1 MPPTSQGW
9 KSTSTAGSDKSR
21 SVWRLAKGGR
31 KAAEMANGQL
41 LQIRFISPV
50 GSVGGG
56 ISGAALDEA
65 LAQAPHFIACDAGTT
80 DAGPFSLGMGI
91 PAFPREAVK
100 RDLSLMLRAGRK
112 ANIPVIIGS
121 AGTAGGDVHVD
132 WALEIAREIV
142 AEHHLTLR
150 TAVIY
155 AEQDKAYLK
164 RLLHQNRI
172 LPLDPAPPISDSI
185 IDSSSRIVGM
195 MGVEP
200 LQQAIL
206 DGANF
211 VLAGRCS
218 DSALFAAIPLMQGF
232 PPGLAWHAGKV
243 SECGTLVCE
252 TLGKGVIF
260 TTINQDQITIRPYGA
275 GLRCTPQSV
284 AAHSLY
290 ENANP
295 YLHREGSGTFDL
307 TKSTF
312 VAIDDATV
320 RIRGSEFRPE
330 PHTVKLE
337 GAALAGYQS
346 IIVGGIRDPYIIG
359 QLDSWLA
366 SVHSYVDVSVSHVLG
381 GELDK
386 SSYSLIFHTY
396 GINAV
401 MGSLEPDQKH
411 LPHEVGII
419 LEATAPTQE
428 MAHTLAQLSRQPLLH
443 CPIKEWKGSI
453 TAFACLHN
461 PAVIDRGPV
470 YRFTLNHVAVPSTP
484 VEMFRTHFI
493 DLGGSEKSWS

>member
-1 MPPTSQGW
+1 
-9 KSTSTAGSDKSR
+9 
-21 SVWRLAKGGR
+21 
-31 KAAEMANGQL
+31 MANGNL
-41 LQIRFISPV
+41 RQIRFISPV

-56 ISGAALDEA
+56 INSAALDEA
-65 LAQAPHFIACDAGTT
+65 LAQAPHFISCDAGTT
-80 DAGPFSLGMGI
+80 DAGPFSLGMGM

-132 WALEIAREIV
+132 WVLEIAREIV

-164 RLLHQNRI
+164 SLLHQNRI

-185 IDSSSRIVGM
+185 IDSSNRIVGM

-200 LQQAIL
+200 LQKAISH
-206 DGANF
+206 GANF

-232 PPGLAWHAGKV
+232 PPGLAWHAGKI

-252 TLGKGVIF
+252 TLGEGIIF
-260 TTINQDQITIRPYGA
+260 TTISQDEITIRPHGD

-290 ENANP
+290 ENADP
-295 YLHREGSGTFDL
+295 FLHRECSGTFDL

-312 VAIDDATV
+312 ESIDEVTV
-320 RIRGSEFRPE
+320 RIRGSEFIAE
-330 PHTVKLE
+330 PYTVKLE

-346 IIVGGIRDPYIIG
+346 IIVGGIRDPYIIR

-366 SVHSYVDVSVSHVLG
+366 SVRSCIDERVSYVLS
-381 GELDK
+381 EEADK
-386 SSYSLIFHTY
+386 SSYSLVFHAY

-401 MGSLEPDQKH
+401 MGSLEPDSKH
-411 LPHEVGII
+411 LPHEIGIV

-428 MAHTLAQLSRQPLLH
+428 LAHKLAQLSRQPLLH
-443 CPIKEWKGSI
+443 CPIKQWAGSI

-484 VEMFRTHFI
+484 LEMFRTHFI
-493 DLGGSEKSWS
+493 DLCGSGESWS

>member
-1 MPPTSQGW
+1 
-9 KSTSTAGSDKSR
+9 
-21 SVWRLAKGGR
+21 
-31 KAAEMANGQL
+31 MAPEQFK
-41 LQIRFISPV
+41 QIRFISPV
-50 GSVGGG
+50 GSLGGG
-56 ISGAALDEA
+56 ISSPALDEA
-65 LAQAPHFIACDAGTT
+65 LAQTPHFIACDAGTT

-132 WALEIAREIV
+132 WVLEIAREI
-142 AEHHLTLR
+142 ATEHHLTLR
-150 TAVIY
+150 TAAIY

-172 LPLDPAPPISDSI
+172 RPLDPAPPISDSI

-200 LQQAIL
+200 LQQAIS

-252 TLGKGVIF
+252 ALGKGVIF
-260 TTINQDQITIRPYGA
+260 TTISQDEITIRPYGD

-290 ENANP
+290 ENSNP
-295 YLHREGSGTFDL
+295 YLHRECSGTFDL
-307 TKSTF
+307 TNSSF
-312 VAIDDATV
+312 EAIDEVTV
-320 RIRGSEFRPE
+320 RIRGSEFTSE
-330 PHTVKLE
+330 PYTVKLE
-337 GAALAGYQS
+337 GAALVGYQS
-346 IIVGGIRDPYIIG
+346 IIVGGIRDPYIIR
-359 QLDSWLA
+359 QLDRWLA
-366 SVHSYVDVSVSHVLG
+366 GVRGYIDESVSHVLS
-381 GELDK
+381 DHADR
-386 SSYSLIFHTY
+386 SSCSIDFHIY

-401 MGSLEPDQKH
+401 MGCLEPDPKH
-411 LPHEVGII
+411 LPHEVGIV
-419 LEATAPTQE
+419 LEATAPTQDL
-428 MAHTLAQLSRQPLLH
+428 AHKLAQLSRQPLLH
-443 CPIKEWKGSI
+443 YPTKEWAGSI

-470 YRFTLNHVAVPSTP
+470 YRFTLNHIAVPSTP

-493 DLGGSEKSWS
+493 DLCGSQKSCS

>member
-1 MPPTSQGW
+1 MAT
-9 KSTSTAGSDKSR
+9 DKF
-21 SVWRLAKGGR
+21 
-31 KAAEMANGQL
+31 Q
-41 LQIRFISPV
+41 QIRFISPV

-56 ISGAALDEA
+56 ISSAALEEA

-112 ANIPVIIGS
+112 ASIPVIIGS

-132 WALEIAREIV
+132 WVLEIAREIV
-142 AEHHLTLR
+142 AQHHLALR

-164 RLLHQNRI
+164 RLLQQNRI
-172 LPLDPAPPISDSI
+172 LPLDPAPPISGSV

-200 LQQAIL
+200 LQEAIAN
-206 DGANF
+206 GADF

-260 TTINQDQITIRPYGA
+260 TTISQDEITIRPYGE

-290 ENANP
+290 ENSDP
-295 YLHREGSGTFDL
+295 YLHRECSGAFDL
-307 TKSTF
+307 TNSTF
-312 VAIDDATV
+312 EAIDDVTV
-320 RIRGSEFRPE
+320 RIRGSEFISE
-330 PHTVKLE
+330 PYTVKLE

-346 IIVGGIRDPYIIG
+346 IILGGIRDPYIIG

-366 SVHSYVDVSVSHVLG
+366 AVRSYIDESVSHVLG
-381 GELDK
+381 DQADK
-386 SSYSLIFHTY
+386 SSYSLDFHIY

-401 MGSLEPDQKH
+401 MGSLEPDPQH
-411 LPHEVGII
+411 LPHEVGIV
-419 LEATAPTQE
+419 LEATASTQDL
-428 MAHTLAQLSRQPLLH
+428 AHKLAQLSRQPLLH
-443 CPIKEWKGSI
+443 YPVKKWAGSI

-461 PAVIDRGPV
+461 PAIIDRGPV
-470 YRFTLNHVAVPSTP
+470 YRFNLNHVAVPSTP

-493 DLGGSEKSWS
+493 ELRGSGESCS

>member
-1 MPPTSQGW
+1 MEPE
-9 KSTSTAGSDKSR
+9 R
-21 SVWRLAKGGR
+21 SAL
-31 KAAEMANGQL
+31 EMATDKFQ
-41 LQIRFISPV
+41 QVRFISPI
-50 GSVGGG
+50 GSVGAG
-56 ISGAALDEA
+56 ISSAALDEA

-91 PAFPREAVK
+91 SAFPREAVK
-100 RDLSLMLRAGRK
+100 RDLSLMLRAGRT

-132 WALEIAREIV
+132 WVLEIAREIV
-142 AEHHLTLR
+142 AEYHLTLR

-164 RLLHQNRI
+164 RLLQQNRI
-172 LPLDPAPPISDSI
+172 LPLDPAPPISEGI

-200 LQQAIL
+200 LQQAVA

-252 TLGKGVIF
+252 TLGKGVIL
-260 TTINQDQITIRPYGA
+260 TTIGQDEITIRPYGA

-295 YLHREGSGTFDL
+295 YLHRECSGTFDL

-312 VAIDDATV
+312 EAIDDVRV
-320 RIRGSEFRPE
+320 RIRGSEFISE
-330 PHTVKLE
+330 PYTVKLE

-346 IIVGGIRDPYIIG
+346 IIVGGIRDPHIIR
-359 QLDSWLA
+359 QLDNWLA
-366 SVHSYVDVSVSHVLG
+366 EVRSYIDESVSHVLG
-381 GELDK
+381 DAADK
-386 SSYSLIFHTY
+386 GSYSLTFHTY

-401 MGSLEPDQKH
+401 MGSLEPDPKH
-411 LPHEVGII
+411 LPHEVGIV
-419 LEATAPTQE
+419 LEASAPTQE
-428 MAHTLAQLSRQPLLH
+428 MAHQLAQLSRQPLLH
-443 CPIKEWKGSI
+443 YPIKEWGGST

-461 PAVIDRGPV
+461 PAVIDRGPI
-470 YRFTLNHVAVPSTP
+470 YRFNLHHVAVPTTLL
-484 VEMFRTHFI
+484 EMFRTHFI
-493 DLGGSEKSWS
+493 DLSGSEK

>member
-9 KSTSTAGSDKSR
+9 KSTSTGGSDKSR
-21 SVWRLAKGGR
+21 AVWRLAKGGR

-41 LQIRFISPV
+41 PQIRFISPV

-56 ISGAALDEA
+56 ISGAALEEA

-155 AEQDKAYLK
+155 AEQDKAHLK

-275 GLRCTPQSV
+275 GLRCTPLSV

-295 YLHREGSGTFDL
+295 YLHRECSGTFDL
-307 TKSTF
+307 TNSTF
-312 VAIDDATV
+312 EAIDDVTV
-320 RIRGSEFRPE
+320 RIRGSEFMFE
-330 PHTVKLE
+330 PYTVKLE

-346 IIVGGIRDPYIIG
+346 IIVGGIRDPHVIG

-366 SVHSYVDVSVSHVLG
+366 RVRGYIDESVSHVLG
-381 GELDK
+381 DHADR
-386 SSYSLIFHTY
+386 SSYSIDFHIY

-401 MGSLEPDQKH
+401 MGSFEPDPKT
-411 LPHEVGII
+411 LPHEIGIVVE
-419 LEATAPTQE
+419 LTAPTQDL
-428 MAHTLAQLSRQPLLH
+428 AHTLAQLSRQPLLH

-470 YRFTLNHVAVPSTP
+470 FRFTLNHVAVPSTP

-493 DLGGSEKSWS
+493 ELGGSEKSWS

>member
-1 MPPTSQGW
+1 MAT
-9 KSTSTAGSDKSR
+9 DK
-21 SVWRLAKGGR
+21 
-31 KAAEMANGQL
+31 Q
-41 LQIRFISPV
+41 QIRFISPV
-50 GSVGGG
+50 GSVGAG
-56 ISGAALDEA
+56 ISGVDLEEA

-100 RDLSLMLRAGRK
+100 RDLLLLLLAGRK

-243 SECGTLVCE
+243 SDCGTLVCQ

-260 TTINQDQITIRPYGA
+260 TTISQEEIT
-275 GLRCTPQSV
+275 
-284 AAHSLY
+284 
-290 ENANP
+290 
-295 YLHREGSGTFDL
+295 
-307 TKSTF
+307 
-312 VAIDDATV
+312 
-320 RIRGSEFRPE
+320 
-330 PHTVKLE
+330 
-337 GAALAGYQS
+337 
-346 IIVGGIRDPYIIG
+346 
-359 QLDSWLA
+359 
-366 SVHSYVDVSVSHVLG
+366 
-381 GELDK
+381 
-386 SSYSLIFHTY
+386 
-396 GINAV
+396 
-401 MGSLEPDQKH
+401 
-411 LPHEVGII
+411 
-419 LEATAPTQE
+419 
-428 MAHTLAQLSRQPLLH
+428 
-443 CPIKEWKGSI
+443 
-453 TAFACLHN
+453 
-461 PAVIDRGPV
+461 
-470 YRFTLNHVAVPSTP
+470 
-484 VEMFRTHFI
+484 
-493 DLGGSEKSWS
+493 

>member
-1 MPPTSQGW
+1 
-9 KSTSTAGSDKSR
+9 
-21 SVWRLAKGGR
+21 
-31 KAAEMANGQL
+31 MANGQL
-41 LQIRFISPV
+41 QQIRFISPI

-56 ISGAALDEA
+56 ICSTALDEV

-91 PAFPREAVK
+91 PAFPREAVE

-132 WALEIAREIV
+132 WVLEIAREIV
-142 AEHHLTLR
+142 AQHHLALR

-164 RLLHQNRI
+164 KLLQQNRI
-172 LPLDPAPPISDSI
+172 LPLDPAPSISDSI

-200 LQQAIL
+200 LQEAIA
-206 DGANF
+206 DGADF

-260 TTINQDQITIRPYGA
+260 TTISQDEITIRPYGE

-290 ENANP
+290 ENSDP
-295 YLHREGSGTFDL
+295 YLHRECSGTFDL
-307 TKSTF
+307 TKAAF
-312 VAIDDATV
+312 EAIDDVTV
-320 RIRGSEFRPE
+320 RIRGSEFVSE
-330 PHTVKLE
+330 PYTVKLE

-346 IIVGGIRDPYIIG
+346 IILGGIRDPYIIG

-366 SVHSYVDVSVSHVLG
+366 AVRSYIDESVSHVLG
-381 GELDK
+381 DQADK
-386 SSYSLIFHTY
+386 SSYSLDFHIY

-401 MGSLEPDQKH
+401 MGSLEPDPQH
-411 LPHEVGII
+411 LPHEVGIV
-419 LEATAPTQE
+419 LEATASTQDL
-428 MAHTLAQLSRQPLLH
+428 AHKLAQLSRQPLLH
-443 CPIKEWKGSI
+443 YPVKKWAGSI

-461 PAVIDRGPV
+461 PAIIDRGPV
-470 YRFTLNHVAVPSTP
+470 YRFNLNHVAVPSTP

-493 DLGGSEKSWS
+493 ELRGSGESCS

>member
-1 MPPTSQGW
+1 
-9 KSTSTAGSDKSR
+9 
-21 SVWRLAKGGR
+21 
-31 KAAEMANGQL
+31 MANGKLQ
-41 LQIRFISPV
+41 QIRFISPI

-56 ISGAALDEA
+56 ISGADLDEA
-65 LAQAPHFIACDAGTT
+65 LAQAPHVIACDAGTT
-80 DAGPFSLGMGI
+80 DSGPFALGMGM

-100 RDLSLMLRAGRK
+100 RDLSLMLRAGQK
-112 ANIPVIIGS
+112 ANIPVMIGS

-132 WALEIAREIV
+132 WVLDIAREIV
-142 AEHHLTLR
+142 AEHRLILR

-155 AEQDKAYLK
+155 AEQDKTYLK
-164 RLLHQNRI
+164 TLLHQNRI
-172 LPLDPAPPISDSI
+172 LPLESAPPISDSI

-200 LQQAIL
+200 LQQAIS
-206 DGANF
+206 DGANV

-243 SECGTLVCE
+243 SGCGTLVCE

-260 TTINQDQITIRPYGA
+260 TTISQDEITIRPYGV

-290 ENANP
+290 ENSNP
-295 YLHREGSGTFDL
+295 YLHRECSGTFDL

-312 VAIDDATV
+312 EAIDETAV
-320 RIRGSEFRPE
+320 RIKGSEFIAE
-330 PHTVKLE
+330 PYTVKLE
-337 GAALAGYQS
+337 GAELAGYQS
-346 IIVGGIRDPYIIG
+346 IIVGGIRDPYIIR
-359 QLDSWLA
+359 QLDMWLA
-366 SVHSYVDVSVSHVLG
+366 KVRSHIEESVAHVLG
-381 GELDK
+381 DGTDN

-401 MGSLEPDQKH
+401 MGCLEPDPKH
-411 LPHEVGII
+411 LSHEVGIV
-419 LEATAPTQE
+419 LEATAATQD
-428 MAHTLAQLSRQPLLH
+428 MAHKIAQLSRQPLLH
-443 CPIKEWKGSI
+443 TPIKEWAGSI
-453 TAFACLHN
+453 TGFACLHN

-470 YRFTLNHVAVPSTP
+470 YRFNLNHVAVPATP

-493 DLGGSEKSWS
+493 DLAG

>member
-1 MPPTSQGW
+1 MNQRRSPVAYGSVPT
-9 KSTSTAGSDKSR
+9 K
-21 SVWRLAKGGR
+21 
-31 KAAEMANGQL
+31 EMANGKLQ
-41 LQIRFISPV
+41 QIRFISPV

-65 LAQAPHFIACDAGTT
+65 LAQAPDFIACDAGTS

-100 RDLSLMLRAGRK
+100 RDLSLILRAGRR

-132 WALEIAREIV
+132 WVREIAREIV
-142 AEHHLTLR
+142 AERHLSLR

-164 RLLHQNRI
+164 QLLHQHRV
-172 LPLDPAPPISDSI
+172 LPLDPAPPISDCI
-185 IDSSSRIVGM
+185 IDSSARIVGM

-200 LQQAIL
+200 LQQAIA
-206 DGANF
+206 DGADF

-218 DSALFAAIPLMQGF
+218 DSALFAAIPLMRGF
-232 PPGLAWHAGKV
+232 PPGLAWHAGKI

-260 TTINQDQITIRPYGA
+260 TTVSQDEITIRPYGG
-275 GLRCTPQSV
+275 GLRCTPHSV

-290 ENANP
+290 ENSAP
-295 YLHREGSGTFDL
+295 YLHRECSGTFDI

-312 VAIDDATV
+312 EAINDVTV
-320 RIRGSEFRPE
+320 RIRGSEFISE
-330 PHTVKLE
+330 LYTVKLE

-346 IIVGGIRDPYIIG
+346 IIVGGIRDPYIIR

-366 SVHSYVDVSVSHVLG
+366 KVRSYIDESVSHVLG
-381 GELDK
+381 ETDK
-386 SSYSLIFHTY
+386 SSYSLVFHIY

-401 MGSLEPDQKH
+401 MGCLEPDPKH
-411 LPHEVGII
+411 LPHEVGIV
-419 LEATAPTQE
+419 LEATAPTQDL
-428 MAHTLAQLSRQPLLH
+428 AHKLAQLSRQPLLH
-443 CPIKEWKGSI
+443 YPIKEWAGSI
-453 TAFACLHN
+453 TGFACLHN

-470 YRFTLNHVAVPSTP
+470 YRFNLNHVAVPSTP
-484 VEMFRTHFI
+484 LEMFRTHFV
-493 DLGGSEKSWS
+493 DLNASGKSWY

>member
-1 MPPTSQGW
+1 
-9 KSTSTAGSDKSR
+9 
-21 SVWRLAKGGR
+21 
-31 KAAEMANGQL
+31 MANAKL
-41 LQIRFISPV
+41 HQIRFISPV
-50 GSVGGG
+50 GSVGAG
-56 ISGAALDEA
+56 ISGVDLDEA

-80 DAGPFSLGMGI
+80 DAGPFSLGMGM

-100 RDLSLMLRAGRK
+100 RDLSLMLLAGRK
-112 ANIPVIIGS
+112 ANIPVLVGS

-132 WALEIAREIV
+132 WVLEIAREIV
-142 AEHHLTLR
+142 HEHHLTLR

-155 AEQDKAYLK
+155 AEQAKAYLK

-172 LPLDPAPPISDSI
+172 HPLDPAPPISDRI

-200 LQQAIL
+200 LQQAIS
-206 DGANF
+206 DGADF

-252 TLGKGVIF
+252 TLSKGVIF
-260 TTINQDQITIRPYGA
+260 TTISQDEITIRPFGV

-290 ENANP
+290 ENSNP
-295 YLHREGSGTFDL
+295 YLHRECSGTFEL

-312 VAIDDATV
+312 EAIDDVTV
-320 RIRGSEFRPE
+320 RIRGSEFISE
-330 PHTVKLE
+330 PYTVKLE

-346 IIVGGIRDPYIIG
+346 IIVGGIRDPFIIR

-366 SVHSYVDVSVSHVLG
+366 SVRNHIDESISHVLG
-381 GELDK
+381 DKADK
-386 SSYSLIFHTY
+386 SSYSLVFHTY

-401 MGSLEPDQKH
+401 MGCLEPDPMH
-411 LPHEVGII
+411 LPHEVGIV
-419 LEATAPTQE
+419 LEATAPTQD
-428 MAHTLAQLSRQPLLH
+428 MAHKLAQLSRQPLLH
-443 CPIKEWKGSI
+443 HPIEEWAGSI

-470 YRFTLNHVAVPSTP
+470 YRFNLNHVALPSTP

-493 DLGGSEKSWS
+493 ELGGSEKSWS

>member
-1 MPPTSQGW
+1 MAT
-9 KSTSTAGSDKSR
+9 DKF
-21 SVWRLAKGGR
+21 
-31 KAAEMANGQL
+31 Q
-41 LQIRFISPV
+41 QIRFISPV

-56 ISGAALDEA
+56 ISSAALEEA

-91 PAFPREAVK
+91 AAFPREAVK

-112 ANIPVIIGS
+112 VNIPVIIGS

-132 WALEIAREIV
+132 WVLEIAREIV
-142 AEHHLTLR
+142 TEHHLTLR

-164 RLLHQNRI
+164 RLLQQNRI
-172 LPLDPAPPISDSI
+172 LPLDPAPPISDSVI
-185 IDSSSRIVGM
+185 ESSSRIVGM

-206 DGANF
+206 QGADF

-260 TTINQDQITIRPYGA
+260 TTISQDEITIRPYGD

-290 ENANP
+290 ENSDP
-295 YLHREGSGTFDL
+295 YLHRECSGAFDL
-307 TKSTF
+307 TNSSF
-312 VAIDDATV
+312 EAIDDVTV
-320 RIRGSEFRPE
+320 GIRGSEFISE
-330 PHTVKLE
+330 PYTVKLE

-346 IIVGGIRDPYIIG
+346 IIVGGIRDPHIIY

-366 SVHSYVDVSVSHVLG
+366 GVRSYIDESVAHVLG
-381 GELDK
+381 DHADK
-386 SSYSLIFHTY
+386 SSYSTDFHIY

-401 MGSLEPDQKH
+401 MGCLEPDPKH
-411 LPHEVGII
+411 LPHEVGIV
-419 LEATAPTQE
+419 LEATAPTQDL
-428 MAHTLAQLSRQPLLH
+428 AHKLAQLSRQPLLH
-443 CPIKEWKGSI
+443 YPIKEWAGSI

-493 DLGGSEKSWS
+493 DLCGSEKSCS